1 MRWLNGITNS
11 MDMSLSKFQ
20 ELVMNREKGGSFRIT
35 SMYFELKESE
45 IQHVEICGM
54 KCQELQRFT
63 AANEH
68 CEERIKVSNH

>member
-1 MRWLNGITNS
+1 
-11 MDMSLSKFQ
+11 
-20 ELVMNREKGGSFRIT
+20 MNREKGGSFRIT

>member
-1 MRWLNGITNS
+1 
-11 MDMSLSKFQ
+11 
-20 ELVMNREKGGSFRIT
+20 MNRKKGGSFRIT
-35 SMYFELKESE
+35 SLHFELKESE

-54 KCQELQRFT
+54 QCQELQRFT